1 MTKTELAIMEQIA
14 QLDEASQQQVLELAN
29 RLASNA
35 DQSAVDLG
43 KWLVAA
49 QHLREEIRAEYGEN
63 YFFNSQSILD
73 EIRDEESE

>member
-35 DQSAVDLG
+35 DQSAVD
-43 KWLVAA
+43 K
-49 QHLREEIRAEYGEN
+49 
-63 YFFNSQSILD
+63 
-73 EIRDEESE
+73 